1 MKTIPVRIDIKVI
14 FTLTLDRPSNKII
27 ALISKMGSSQSTT
40 TATDALDNVVNDN
53 RMVSVRVSDLRK
65 LVQAMK
71 EVQTLGKAYHESS
84 KTSQATRDELIENYE
99 RQSACYRE
107 ADRLR
112 QEKLDKLKQ
121 VNDELQA
128 AWSKPFPIPDP
139 GSYVPKTVD
148 DKIDVLYDQWC
159 DTNGK
164 LTDWMLTIR
173 REGAETEEIDVEVE
187 FAKLKESILQTRQQ
201 AVALRAEAAEATASA
216 DGQANINANDS
227 KTA

>member
-1 MKTIPVRIDIKVI
+1 VKTIPVRIDIKVI

-112 QEKLDKLKQ
+112 QEKLDKFKQ
-121 VNDELQA
+121 VNDEQ
-128 AWSKPFPIPDP
+128 
-139 GSYVPKTVD
+139 
-148 DKIDVLYDQWC
+148 IDVLYDQWC